1 LLAHKWDLPFALFTI
16 SHTGLILFYGW
27 LVFRA
32 ASGFNGIFGDILTNK
47 TVVYIGKIS
56 YGLYVFHMF
65 APSLVRYLGTQFNF
79 ADRLAGSR
87 VLGLI
92 LDTLVTLSL
101 AMLSWHCFEKPL
113 NDLKR
118 FFPYVPDRPVRPVV
132 AANPAESQASIASN
146 EN

>member
-1 LLAHKWDLPFALFTI
+1 
-16 SHTGLILFYGW
+16 
-27 LVFRA
+27 
-32 ASGFNGIFGDILTNK
+32 
-47 TVVYIGKIS
+47 
-56 YGLYVFHMF
+56 MF